1 MMSNAVKNIIV
12 RVVKN
17 KLAAGEK
24 FEDVMKLYPKLT
36 KAEITEIKEAL

>member
-1 MMSNAVKNIIV
+1 MSNAARNIIV

-24 FEDVMKLYPKLT
+24 FENIMKSYPKLT